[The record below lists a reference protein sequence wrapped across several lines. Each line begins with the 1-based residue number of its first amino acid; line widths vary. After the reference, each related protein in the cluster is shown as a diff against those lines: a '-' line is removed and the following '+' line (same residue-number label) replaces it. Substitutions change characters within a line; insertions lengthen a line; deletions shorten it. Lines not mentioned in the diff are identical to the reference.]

1 MWTFFFFFFQ
11 CDRLGHIDMWFGQR
25 EKIDMYSDMLQKV
38 LLYNDMLQKV
48 LLYKLFISFNMAQSL
63 EGK

>member
-1 MWTFFFFFFQ
+1 
-11 CDRLGHIDMWFGQR
+11 MWFGQR